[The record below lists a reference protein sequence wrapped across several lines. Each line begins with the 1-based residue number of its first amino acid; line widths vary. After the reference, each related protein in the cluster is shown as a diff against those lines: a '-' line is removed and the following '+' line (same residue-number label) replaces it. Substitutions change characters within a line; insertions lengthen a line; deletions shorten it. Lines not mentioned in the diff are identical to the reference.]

1 MADSRHLWR
10 LPDRTL
16 DLSQRPLVMGIV
28 NVTPDSFSDGGLFA
42 STDAAVAHGLR
53 LVEQGADILDI
64 GGESS
69 RPGAIPVTL
78 EEELRRVLPVVEQ
91 LAAHAEVPLSVD
103 TYKAEVARVCL
114 AAGAHIVNDI
124 TALSGDPAMVEVVRS
139 SRAGAI
145 LMHMQGTPA
154 TMQDNPVY
162 ADVVNDVTRFLEER
176 LQVLTDLGIGGEHT
190 VVDPGIG
197 FGKTSQHNLEL
208 VARLEE
214 LQRLGRP
221 VCLGVSRKGFFGK
234 LLNRTTSQR
243 LAGSLAAVCY
253 ALCRGAV
260 QIVRVHDV
268 AETCDAVK
276 LMEALRLRGERQG
289 ARGEKEK

>member
-53 LVEQGADILDI
+53 LVERGADILDI

-78 EEELRRVLPVVEQ
+78 EEELRRVLPVLEQ
-91 LAAHAEVPLSVD
+91 LAAQAQVPLSVD

-124 TALSGDPAMVEVVRS
+124 TALRGDPETAAMPLVILTALTQDHHRFAGLLAGHPPAESRGRRPAPHQARRTYSTS
-139 SRAGAI
+139 SARHPRAR
-145 LMHMQGTPA
+145 PA
-154 TMQDNPVY
+154 PRLLSQPGCASAHSRRRY
-162 ADVVNDVTRFLEER
+162 SER
-176 LQVLTDLGIGGEHT
+176 RAFRGHY
-190 VVDPGIG
+190 
-197 FGKTSQHNLEL
+197 H
-208 VARLEE
+208 RHYY
-214 LQRLGRP
+214 LQRLNQDR
-221 VCLGVSRKGFFGK
+221 
-234 LLNRTTSQR
+234 
-243 LAGSLAAVCY
+243 GSLR
-253 ALCRGAV
+253 RG
-260 QIVRVHDV
+260 HD
-268 AETCDAVK
+268 
-276 LMEALRLRGERQG
+276 R
-289 ARGEKEK
+289 